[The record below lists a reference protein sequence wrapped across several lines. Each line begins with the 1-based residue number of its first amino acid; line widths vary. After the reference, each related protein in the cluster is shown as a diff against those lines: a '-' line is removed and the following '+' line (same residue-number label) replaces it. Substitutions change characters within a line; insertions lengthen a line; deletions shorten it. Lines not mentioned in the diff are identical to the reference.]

1 MNNKTLFKQS
11 VSDNK
16 NLMTGWSTR
25 VLYFFKK
32 INLGLCAFDEQSAV
46 QNMALGGYKNIWC
59 WCSLFSVN

>member
-1 MNNKTLFKQS
+1 MIFFLKMNKMNNKTLFKQS

-32 INLGLCAFDEQSAV
+32 INLGWRLEGIKIYGAGVHFF
-46 QNMALGGYKNIWC
+46 G
-59 WCSLFSVN
+59 

>member
-32 INLGLCAFDEQSAV
+32 INLGWRLEGIKIYGAGVHFF
-46 QNMALGGYKNIWC
+46 G
-59 WCSLFSVN
+59 